1 MFGHCAAMR
10 IDASNLLLAAQA
22 QAQRPAAAKAPA
34 PLNAF
39 ETLDFAKPAGGEDR
53 KQTALPGGMSRPGM
67 QLDIK
72 V

>member
-1 MFGHCAAMR
+1 MR

-22 QAQRPAAAKAPA
+22 QRNLTPDKVAQPR
-34 PLNAF
+34 F
-39 ETLDFAKPAGGEDR
+39 EPLDFAKSSPTQEGTRSAP
-53 KQTALPGGMSRPGM
+53 PGAISRPGA

>member
-1 MFGHCAAMR
+1 MFGHCAGMR

-22 QAQRPAAAKAPA
+22 QKPMPGKAAAPQT
-34 PLNAF
+34 AF
-39 ETLDFAKPAGGEDR
+39 ETLDFAKPSLGDDR
-53 KQTALPGGMSRPGM
+53 KQTASSGAFSRLGM

>member
-1 MFGHCAAMR
+1 MR

-22 QAQRPAAAKAPA
+22 QAMRPAPGKAEVSRP
-34 PLNAF
+34 AF
-39 ETLDFAKPAGGEDR
+39 ETLDFAKPSAGQTQN
-53 KQTALPGGMSRPGM
+53 QTALPGALSRPGM

>member
-22 QAQRPAAAKAPA
+22 QRPAAGKAPA
-34 PLNAF
+34 SQATF
-39 ETLDFAKPAGGEDR
+39 ETLDFAKPSEGEDR
-53 KQTALPGGMSRPGM
+53 KQAAPSGAISRPGM
-67 QLDIK
+67 RLDIK

>member
-22 QAQRPAAAKAPA
+22 QALRPVSGKARA
-34 PLNAF
+34 PQPAF
-39 ETLDFAKPAGGEDR
+39 ETLDFAKSPEGEDR
-53 KQTALPGGMSRPGM
+53 KQAAPSGAMPRPGM

>member
-1 MFGHCAAMR
+1 LGILARMR

-22 QAQRPAAAKAPA
+22 QRPASGKTQTPQAG
-34 PLNAF
+34 F
-39 ETLDFAKPAGGEDR
+39 ETLDFAKPSEGQER
-53 KQTALPGGMSRPGM
+53 KQTALPGAMSRPGM

>member
-1 MFGHCAAMR
+1 MR

-22 QAQRPAAAKAPA
+22 QAQRPASGKTQAPQ
-34 PLNAF
+34 PAF
-39 ETLDFAKPAGGEDR
+39 ETLDFAKPSEGQDC
-53 KQTALPGGMSRPGM
+53 KQAAPSGAMSRPGT

>member
-1 MFGHCAAMR
+1 MR

-22 QAQRPAAAKAPA
+22 QRPVSGMTQAPK
-34 PLNAF
+34 PAF
-39 ETLDFAKPAGGEDR
+39 ETLDFAKPPEGQDR
-53 KQTALPGGMSRPGM
+53 KQAAPSGAMSRPGM

>member
-1 MFGHCAAMR
+1 MR

-22 QAQRPAAAKAPA
+22 QKTASAKTQTPRP
-34 PLNAF
+34 AF
-39 ETLDFAKPAGGEDR
+39 ETLDFAKTSEGQDKR
-53 KQTALPGGMSRPGM
+53 QTAQPGALPRPGM

>member
-1 MFGHCAAMR
+1 MR

-22 QAQRPAAAKAPA
+22 QTQRTAAAPKEAR
-34 PLNAF
+34 LNF
-39 ETLDFAKPAGGEDR
+39 EPLDFAKSSPTQEGARTTSPAI
-53 KQTALPGGMSRPGM
+53 ASRPGA